1 MAGNP
6 LTDPNWAPDLADTVQ
21 RLVGNVRDKV
31 TDKAVVA
38 VRAAV
43 FGVIIGLAALAAF
56 TLTIIVGTRLVQV
69 VTSRIFRTDHNS
81 TIWVSYMVMGGL
93 LMLLGIVCMKLRHSK
108 AAAA

>member
-6 LTDPNWAPDLADTVQ
+6 ITNPNWAPELADTIQ
-21 RLVGNVRDKV
+21 RIVGSVRDKV

-56 TLTIIVGTRLVQV
+56 TLTIILSTRLVQV
-69 VTSRIFRTDHNS
+69 VSSRIFRTDHNS
-81 TIWVSYMVMGGL
+81 TVWVSYMVMGGL
-93 LMLLGIVCMKLRHSK
+93 LMILGTLCMRLRHSK
-108 AAAA
+108 SDAS